1 MLYGRECLFGKFKS
15 SAWSCPFPTS
25 CAHTPLCPPQFTG
38 GTQSEKQKK
47 SWHCASS
54 AHRELNMSILSALA
68 LVVNLEHRPTWAA
81 MKKIKSI
88 LACTPLHTGR
98 WNSIKKKKLKIG
110 GAFYVLCQLN
120 SSFFKKPCML
130 RKGHPALYFLVRY
143 CWLFLS
149 KSLLLRYFQI
159 SFSKLFL
166 ITSSLGSESIL
177 VDYWS
182 FFWAECSMEL
192 YLPWKSELSRGGGEI
207 HVFSWNPALLTGS
220 PWA

>member
-15 SAWSCPFPTS
+15 SAWSCTFPTS
-25 CAHTPLCPPQFTG
+25 CAHTPRCPPQFTG
-38 GTQSEKQKK
+38 RTQSEKQKK

-54 AHRELNMSILSALA
+54 AHQELNMSVLSALA

-98 WNSIKKKKLKIG
+98 WNSVKKKKKLKIG

-130 RKGHPALYFLVRY
+130 RKGHPAVYFLVRY

-149 KSLLLRYFQI
+149 KSLLLRFPNFFQQI
-159 SFSKLFL
+159 VSNNFFTGKWIYIGWLLILFL
-166 ITSSLGSESIL
+166 SWMFHGIIFALK
-177 VDYWS
+177 V
-182 FFWAECSMEL
+182 WA
-192 YLPWKSELSRGGGEI
+192 
-207 HVFSWNPALLTGS
+207 
-220 PWA
+220 